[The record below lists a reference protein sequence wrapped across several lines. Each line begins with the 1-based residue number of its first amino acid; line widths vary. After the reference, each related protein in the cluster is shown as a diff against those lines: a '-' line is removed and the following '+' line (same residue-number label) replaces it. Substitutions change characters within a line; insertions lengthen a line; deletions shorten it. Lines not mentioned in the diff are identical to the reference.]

1 MQTVKLTPM
10 RMIFNNPESN
20 FSIISCRTKDE
31 SIERHPQ
38 YSTISL
44 KGTGIADLKM
54 GQSIDCIIEPCV
66 EDKYKYSY
74 KFIGFAGFVAKD
86 GKFNLTEK
94 AELQT
99 LRNLMTNGQAES
111 CHVAYPHFVS
121 MVLNGEEAKLDYKK
135 IRGVGKVLLPRYI
148 DKIKTNN
155 KRVKFMSETYAW
167 GIEHDED
174 INKIA
179 ATYKN
184 VYGFSKD
191 INTNPYSVMINL
203 LEWSFDRA
211 DRAIINKTAKWL
223 DSYERCEAATIYALK
238 HNELDGNTRMQ
249 AKMLFDMVK
258 RKAPQCVHHLLDVV
272 TKSAQVHYDLP
283 SQNTALQATYSA
295 EQHIADVIKKKI
307 ANPHYYPMDWQKFT
321 SVDGLELTDEQTQI
335 LEMACKQD
343 VMMLTGSAGCVDC
356 DTEFFTGTGW
366 KRIADYQ
373 DGDRVLQYN
382 EDGTAELVNP
392 IAYIKKTCNT
402 LWHFET
408 LRGLNQTVCDDHRII
423 YETRDGVLKE
433 CNIEQLKQMHLPS
446 TKNFQ
451 GRFLTTFNFG
461 GFGIDLNEWQ
471 IRLMCAVLADGHFNA
486 GNKNSTRCTFHIK
499 KQRKKDRLIYLFN
512 KNGLEYKEHGSTEEG
527 YTDYHVYVPRRE
539 KQFTEYWY
547 GCSNEQLKI
556 IVDEVVY
563 WDGCIRYTKN
573 NTKYLTYC
581 SSIKS
586 DADFIQY
593 AASAIGIRA
602 SISTCNRIGEIKHL
616 NGKEYIRKTNVY
628 TVHFSNRTKVG
639 LCSDNRSKCTKT
651 PITQVPTTDGYKY
664 CFTVPSHMLVLRRKD
679 CIFITGNCGKTTS
692 MQALVNML
700 DSNGY
705 TYTLLAPTGISSKKL
720 REATQKE
727 ASTIHMFLTM
737 SENLGDYLIIDE
749 ASQISV
755 HLLSMLFDKVA
766 DTTKIIF
773 IADPSQLASIACGN
787 IVEDMLDSGIVPV
800 CNLTKVFRYNTSGII
815 TIATDVRN
823 GANDHLTDT
832 FTDYKFVETD
842 TLVIKQIEQEYARLL
857 ADGYSKDDVLIL
869 SPFNKGEVGSLAI
882 NAAIQAKFNPNELSK
897 VGHTVNNVPIYFKV
911 GDKVINKKNE
921 YAMPLADDDTA
932 FVANGDIGTVMEI
945 VPDEKE
951 PYMIVRYDCGD
962 CIVDKA
968 HIKNTLLSYCCSIHS
983 VQGSQAKAVIVVI
996 DRSHANLLSRNLI
1009 YTSVSRAQDK
1019 LVLIGDEAAIQE
1031 GLKVQEEKE
1040 RNTALREMLLDKLT
1054 ES

>member
-20 FSIISCRTKDE
+20 FSIISCSTKDE
-31 SIERHPQ
+31 TIEINPQ
-38 YSTISL
+38 YGTISL

-66 EDKYKYSY
+66 DDKYKYSY

-99 LRNLMTNGQAES
+99 LRSLMTNGQAES
-111 CHVAYPHFVS
+111 CHAAYPHFVS
-121 MVLNGEEAKLDYKK
+121 MVLNGEADKLDYKK

-148 DKIKTNN
+148 DKIKTIN
-155 KRVKFMSETYAW
+155 KRVEFMGETYAW

-179 ATYKN
+179 TTYKN

-238 HNELDGNTRMQ
+238 YNELNGNTRMQ

-258 RKAPQCVHHLLDVV
+258 RKAPQCVYHLLDVV
-272 TKSAQVHYDLP
+272 TKSAQGHYDALN
-283 SQNTALQATYSA
+283 QNTALQATYSA

-343 VMMLTGSAGCVDC
+343 IMMLTGSAG
-356 DTEFFTGTGW
+356 TG
-366 KRIADYQ
+366 KS
-373 DGDRVLQYN
+373 
-382 EDGTAELVNP
+382 
-392 IAYIKKTCNT
+392 
-402 LWHFET
+402 
-408 LRGLNQTVCDDHRII
+408 QTTKAII
-423 YETRDGVLKE
+423 E
-433 CNIEQLKQMHLPS
+433 M
-446 TKNFQ
+446 
-451 GRFLTTFNFG
+451 
-461 GFGIDLNEWQ
+461 
-471 IRLMCAVLADGHFNA
+471 
-486 GNKNSTRCTFHIK
+486 
-499 KQRKKDRLIYLFN
+499 
-512 KNGLEYKEHGSTEEG
+512 LEAN
-527 YTDYHVYVPRRE
+527 D
-539 KQFTEYWY
+539 
-547 GCSNEQLKI
+547 
-556 IVDEVVY
+556 
-563 WDGCIRYTKN
+563 
-573 NTKYLTYC
+573 
-581 SSIKS
+581 
-586 DADFIQY
+586 
-593 AASAIGIRA
+593 
-602 SISTCNRIGEIKHL
+602 
-616 NGKEYIRKTNVY
+616 
-628 TVHFSNRTKVG
+628 
-639 LCSDNRSKCTKT
+639 
-651 PITQVPTTDGYKY
+651 
-664 CFTVPSHMLVLRRKD
+664 
-679 CIFITGNCGKTTS
+679 
-692 MQALVNML
+692 
-700 DSNGY
+700 Y
-705 TYTLLAPTGISSKKL
+705 TYTLLSPTGIASKRL
-720 REATQKE
+720 REATRRE
-727 ASTIHMFLTM
+727 ASTIHMFLACGD
-737 SENLGDYLIIDE
+737 NLGDYVLIDE
-749 ASQISV
+749 MGMVSV
-755 HLLSMLFDKVA
+755 HLLSMLFDKVT

-823 GANDHLTDT
+823 GVNDHLTDT
-832 FTDYKFVETD
+832 FTDYKFIETD

-869 SPFNKGEVGSLAI
+869 SPFNKGDVGSLAI

-897 VGHTVNNVPIYFKV
+897 VGHTVNDVPIYFKV

-921 YAMPLADDDTA
+921 YAMPLVDDDTA

-951 PYMIVRYDCGD
+951 PYMIVRYDRRD

-968 HIKNTLLSYCCSIHS
+968 HIKNTLLAYAISTHS
-983 VQGSQAKAVIVVI
+983 SQGCQAKAVIVVA
-996 DRSHANLLSRNLI
+996 DKSHARLLTRNLL
-1009 YTSVSRAQDK
+1009 YTAVSRAQKK
-1019 LVLIGDEAAIQE
+1019 LILIADIDCVKKGI
-1031 GLKVQEEKE
+1031 KIQEEKE
-1040 RNTALREMLLDKLT
+1040 RNTWLKNLML
-1054 ES
+1054 

>member
-10 RMIFNNPESN
+10 RMIFNHPESN

-31 SIERHPQ
+31 SIETHPQ
-38 YSTISL
+38 YGTISL

-66 EDKYKYSY
+66 DDKYKYSY

-86 GKFNLTEK
+86 GKFELTEK

-99 LRNLMTNGQAES
+99 LRSLMTNGQAES
-111 CHVAYPHFVS
+111 CHAAYPHFVS
-121 MVLNGEEAKLDYKK
+121 MVLNGEADKLDYKK

-148 DKIKTNN
+148 DKIKTIN
-155 KRVKFMSETYAW
+155 KRVEFTGETYAW

-191 INTNPYSVMINL
+191 INTNPYTVMINL

-211 DRAIINKTAKWL
+211 DRAVSKKTTKWL

-238 HNELDGNTRMQ
+238 HDELDGNTRMQ

-272 TKSAQVHYDLP
+272 TKAAQIHYDAP
-283 SQNTALQATYSA
+283 IQNTALQATYSA

-321 SVDGLELTDEQTQI
+321 SVDGLELTDEQAQI

-343 VMMLTGSAGCVDC
+343 VMMLTGSAGSGKSA
-356 DTEFFTGTGW
+356 TT
-366 KRIADYQ
+366 KA
-373 DGDRVLQYN
+373 
-382 EDGTAELVNP
+382 
-392 IAYIKKTCNT
+392 
-402 LWHFET
+402 
-408 LRGLNQTVCDDHRII
+408 II
-423 YETRDGVLKE
+423 E
-433 CNIEQLKQMHLPS
+433 M
-446 TKNFQ
+446 
-451 GRFLTTFNFG
+451 
-461 GFGIDLNEWQ
+461 
-471 IRLMCAVLADGHFNA
+471 
-486 GNKNSTRCTFHIK
+486 
-499 KQRKKDRLIYLFN
+499 
-512 KNGLEYKEHGSTEEG
+512 LEAN
-527 YTDYHVYVPRRE
+527 D
-539 KQFTEYWY
+539 
-547 GCSNEQLKI
+547 
-556 IVDEVVY
+556 
-563 WDGCIRYTKN
+563 
-573 NTKYLTYC
+573 
-581 SSIKS
+581 
-586 DADFIQY
+586 
-593 AASAIGIRA
+593 
-602 SISTCNRIGEIKHL
+602 
-616 NGKEYIRKTNVY
+616 
-628 TVHFSNRTKVG
+628 
-639 LCSDNRSKCTKT
+639 
-651 PITQVPTTDGYKY
+651 
-664 CFTVPSHMLVLRRKD
+664 
-679 CIFITGNCGKTTS
+679 
-692 MQALVNML
+692 
-700 DSNGY
+700 Y
-705 TYTLLAPTGISSKKL
+705 TYTLLSPTGIAAKRL
-720 REATQKE
+720 REATGRE
-727 ASTIHMFLTM
+727 ASTIHMFLACGD
-737 SENLGDYLIIDE
+737 NLGDYVLIDE
-749 ASQISV
+749 MGMVSV
-755 HLLSMLFDKVA
+755 HLLSMLFDKVT
-766 DTTKIIF
+766 DHTKIIF

-823 GANDHLTDT
+823 GLNDHLTDT
-832 FTDYKFVETD
+832 FTDYKFIETD

-897 VGHTVNNVPIYFKV
+897 VGHTVNDTPIYFKV

-921 YAMPLADDDTA
+921 YAMPLVDDNTA

-968 HIKNTLLSYCCSIHS
+968 HIKNTLLAYAISIHS
-983 VQGSQAKAVIVVI
+983 CQGSQAKAVIVVI
-996 DRSHANLLSRNLI
+996 DRSHVRMLSRNLC
-1009 YTSVSRAQDK
+1009 YTAVSRAQER
-1019 LVLIGDEAAIQE
+1019 LILIGDEVAIQE

-1040 RNTALREMLLDKLT
+1040 RDTYLRYFLIK
-1054 ES
+1054 

>member
-31 SIERHPQ
+31 TIEAHPK
-38 YSTISL
+38 YGTISL

-54 GQSIDCIIEPCV
+54 RQSIDCIIEPCV
-66 EDKYKYSY
+66 DDKYKYSY

-99 LRNLMTNGQAES
+99 LRSLMTNGQAES
-111 CHVAYPHFVS
+111 CHAAYPHFVS
-121 MVLNGEEAKLDYKK
+121 MVLNGEADKLDYKK

-148 DKIKTNN
+148 DKIKTIN
-155 KRVKFMSETYAW
+155 KRVEFMGETYAW

-191 INTNPYSVMINL
+191 INTNPYAVMINL

-211 DRAIINKTAKWL
+211 DRAITKKTRKWL

-249 AKMLFDMVK
+249 AKMLFDIIK
-258 RKAPQCVHHLLDVV
+258 RRAPQCVHHLLDVV
-272 TKSAQVHYDLP
+272 TKAAQVHYDAP

-321 SVDGLELTDEQTQI
+321 SVDGLELTDEQAQI

-343 VMMLTGSAGCVDC
+343 VMMLTGSAG
-356 DTEFFTGTGW
+356 TGKSATT
-366 KRIADYQ
+366 KA
-373 DGDRVLQYN
+373 
-382 EDGTAELVNP
+382 
-392 IAYIKKTCNT
+392 
-402 LWHFET
+402 
-408 LRGLNQTVCDDHRII
+408 II
-423 YETRDGVLKE
+423 E
-433 CNIEQLKQMHLPS
+433 M
-446 TKNFQ
+446 
-451 GRFLTTFNFG
+451 
-461 GFGIDLNEWQ
+461 
-471 IRLMCAVLADGHFNA
+471 
-486 GNKNSTRCTFHIK
+486 
-499 KQRKKDRLIYLFN
+499 
-512 KNGLEYKEHGSTEEG
+512 LEAN
-527 YTDYHVYVPRRE
+527 D
-539 KQFTEYWY
+539 
-547 GCSNEQLKI
+547 
-556 IVDEVVY
+556 
-563 WDGCIRYTKN
+563 
-573 NTKYLTYC
+573 
-581 SSIKS
+581 
-586 DADFIQY
+586 
-593 AASAIGIRA
+593 
-602 SISTCNRIGEIKHL
+602 
-616 NGKEYIRKTNVY
+616 
-628 TVHFSNRTKVG
+628 
-639 LCSDNRSKCTKT
+639 
-651 PITQVPTTDGYKY
+651 
-664 CFTVPSHMLVLRRKD
+664 
-679 CIFITGNCGKTTS
+679 
-692 MQALVNML
+692 
-700 DSNGY
+700 Y
-705 TYTLLAPTGISSKKL
+705 TYTLLSPTGIAAKRL
-720 REATQKE
+720 REATGRE
-727 ASTIHMFLTM
+727 ASTIHMFLACDG
-737 SENLGDYLIIDE
+737 NLGDYVLIDE
-749 ASQISV
+749 MGMVSV

-823 GANDHLTDT
+823 GVNEHLTDT
-832 FTDYKFVETD
+832 FTDYKFIETD

-869 SPFNKGEVGSLAI
+869 SPFNKGDVGSLAI

-897 VGHTVNNVPIYFKV
+897 VGHTINDTPIYFKV

-921 YAMPLADDDTA
+921 YAMPLVDDDTA

-968 HIKNTLLSYCCSIHS
+968 HIKNTLLAYAISIHS
-983 VQGSQAKAVIVVI
+983 CQGSQAKAVIVVI
-996 DRSHANLLSRNLI
+996 DRSHVRMLSRNLC
-1009 YTSVSRAQDK
+1009 YTAVSRAQER
-1019 LVLIGDEAAIQE
+1019 LILIGDDAAIQE

-1040 RNTALREMLLDKLT
+1040 RDTELCEMLLDKST

>member
-20 FSIISCRTKDE
+20 FSIISCSTKDE
-31 SIERHPQ
+31 TIETHPK
-38 YSTISL
+38 YGTISL

-66 EDKYKYSY
+66 DDKYKYSY

-99 LRNLMTNGQAES
+99 LRSLMTNGQAES
-111 CHVAYPHFVS
+111 CHSAYPHFVS
-121 MVLNGEEAKLDYKK
+121 MVLNGEANKLDYKK

-148 DKIKTNN
+148 DKIKTIN
-155 KRVKFMSETYAW
+155 KRVEFMGETYAW

-179 ATYKN
+179 AAYKN
-184 VYGFSKD
+184 VYGFSQD
-191 INTNPYSVMINL
+191 INTNPYAVMINL

-211 DRAIINKTAKWL
+211 DRAITKKTAKWL

-272 TKSAQVHYDLP
+272 TKSAQVHYDAP
-283 SQNTALQATYSA
+283 TQNTALQATYSA

-321 SVDGLELTDEQTQI
+321 SVDGLELTDEQAQI

-343 VMMLTGSAGCVDC
+343 VMMLTGSAG
-356 DTEFFTGTGW
+356 TGKSATT
-366 KRIADYQ
+366 KA
-373 DGDRVLQYN
+373 
-382 EDGTAELVNP
+382 
-392 IAYIKKTCNT
+392 
-402 LWHFET
+402 
-408 LRGLNQTVCDDHRII
+408 II
-423 YETRDGVLKE
+423 E
-433 CNIEQLKQMHLPS
+433 M
-446 TKNFQ
+446 
-451 GRFLTTFNFG
+451 
-461 GFGIDLNEWQ
+461 
-471 IRLMCAVLADGHFNA
+471 
-486 GNKNSTRCTFHIK
+486 
-499 KQRKKDRLIYLFN
+499 
-512 KNGLEYKEHGSTEEG
+512 LEA
-527 YTDYHVYVPRRE
+527 
-539 KQFTEYWY
+539 
-547 GCSNEQLKI
+547 
-556 IVDEVVY
+556 
-563 WDGCIRYTKN
+563 N
-573 NTKYLTYC
+573 N
-581 SSIKS
+581 
-586 DADFIQY
+586 
-593 AASAIGIRA
+593 
-602 SISTCNRIGEIKHL
+602 
-616 NGKEYIRKTNVY
+616 
-628 TVHFSNRTKVG
+628 
-639 LCSDNRSKCTKT
+639 
-651 PITQVPTTDGYKY
+651 
-664 CFTVPSHMLVLRRKD
+664 
-679 CIFITGNCGKTTS
+679 
-692 MQALVNML
+692 
-700 DSNGY
+700 Y

-720 REATQKE
+720 REATGRE
-727 ASTIHMFLTM
+727 ASTIHMFLTCDGK
-737 SENLGDYLIIDE
+737 LGDYVIIDE
-749 ASQISV
+749 MGMVSV
-755 HLLSMLFDKVA
+755 HLLSMLFDKVT

-823 GANDHLTDT
+823 GLNDHLTDT
-832 FTDYKFVETD
+832 FTDYKFIETD

-869 SPFNKGEVGSLAI
+869 SPFNKGDVGSLAI
-882 NAAIQAKFNPNELSK
+882 NAAIQAKFNPNDLSN
-897 VGHTVNNVPIYFKV
+897 VGHTVNDVPIYFKV

-921 YAMPLADDDTA
+921 YAMPLVDDDTA

-951 PYMIVRYDCGD
+951 PYMIVRYDRRD

-996 DRSHANLLSRNLI
+996 DRSHANLLSRNLC
-1009 YTSVSRAQDK
+1009 YTAVSRAQER
-1019 LVLIGDEAAIQE
+1019 LILIGDETAIQE

-1040 RNTALREMLLDKLT
+1040 RDTYLRYFLIK
-1054 ES
+1054 

>member
-20 FSIISCRTKDE
+20 FSIISCSTKDE
-31 SIERHPQ
+31 TIEINPQ
-38 YSTISL
+38 YGTISL

-66 EDKYKYSY
+66 DDKYKYSY

-99 LRNLMTNGQAES
+99 LRSLMTNGQAES
-111 CHVAYPHFVS
+111 CHAAYPHFVS
-121 MVLNGEEAKLDYKK
+121 MVLNGEADKLDYKK

-148 DKIKTNN
+148 DKIKTIN
-155 KRVKFMSETYAW
+155 KRVEFMGETYAW

-179 ATYKN
+179 TTYKN

-238 HNELDGNTRMQ
+238 YNELDGNTRMQ

-272 TKSAQVHYDLP
+272 TKSAQVHYDALN
-283 SQNTALQATYSA
+283 QNTALQATYSA

-343 VMMLTGSAGCVDC
+343 IMMLTGSAG
-356 DTEFFTGTGW
+356 TG
-366 KRIADYQ
+366 KS
-373 DGDRVLQYN
+373 
-382 EDGTAELVNP
+382 
-392 IAYIKKTCNT
+392 
-402 LWHFET
+402 
-408 LRGLNQTVCDDHRII
+408 QTTKAII
-423 YETRDGVLKE
+423 E
-433 CNIEQLKQMHLPS
+433 M
-446 TKNFQ
+446 
-451 GRFLTTFNFG
+451 
-461 GFGIDLNEWQ
+461 
-471 IRLMCAVLADGHFNA
+471 
-486 GNKNSTRCTFHIK
+486 
-499 KQRKKDRLIYLFN
+499 
-512 KNGLEYKEHGSTEEG
+512 LEAN
-527 YTDYHVYVPRRE
+527 D
-539 KQFTEYWY
+539 
-547 GCSNEQLKI
+547 
-556 IVDEVVY
+556 
-563 WDGCIRYTKN
+563 
-573 NTKYLTYC
+573 
-581 SSIKS
+581 
-586 DADFIQY
+586 
-593 AASAIGIRA
+593 
-602 SISTCNRIGEIKHL
+602 
-616 NGKEYIRKTNVY
+616 
-628 TVHFSNRTKVG
+628 
-639 LCSDNRSKCTKT
+639 
-651 PITQVPTTDGYKY
+651 
-664 CFTVPSHMLVLRRKD
+664 
-679 CIFITGNCGKTTS
+679 
-692 MQALVNML
+692 
-700 DSNGY
+700 Y
-705 TYTLLAPTGISSKKL
+705 TYTLLSPTGIASKRL
-720 REATQKE
+720 REATRRE
-727 ASTIHMFLTM
+727 ASTIHMFLACGD
-737 SENLGDYLIIDE
+737 NLGDYVLIDE
-749 ASQISV
+749 MGMVSV
-755 HLLSMLFDKVA
+755 HLLSMLFDKVT

-823 GANDHLTDT
+823 GVNEHLTDT
-832 FTDYKFVETD
+832 FTDYKFIETD

-869 SPFNKGEVGSLAI
+869 SPFNKGDVGSLAI
-882 NAAIQAKFNPNELSK
+882 NAAIQAKFNQNELSK
-897 VGHTVNNVPIYFKV
+897 VGHTVNDVPIYFKV

-921 YAMPLADDDTA
+921 YAMPLVDDDTA

-968 HIKNTLLSYCCSIHS
+968 HIKNTLLSYCVSIHS
-983 VQGSQAKAVIVVI
+983 AQGSQAKAVIVVI
-996 DRSHANLLSRNLI
+996 DRSHVRMLSRNLC
-1009 YTSVSRAQDK
+1009 YTAVSRAQER
-1019 LVLIGDEAAIQE
+1019 LILIGDEAAIQE
-1031 GLKVQEEKE
+1031 GLKVQEEKIRE
-1040 RNTALREMLLDKLT
+1040 TELKEMLIK
-1054 ES
+1054 

>member
-31 SIERHPQ
+31 TIETNPK
-38 YSTISL
+38 YGTISL

-54 GQSIDCIIEPCV
+54 RQSIDCIIEPCV
-66 EDKYKYSY
+66 DDKYKYSY

-99 LRNLMTNGQAES
+99 LRSLMTNGQAES
-111 CHVAYPHFVS
+111 CHAAYPHFVS
-121 MVLNGEEAKLDYKK
+121 MVLNGEADKLDHKK

-148 DKIKTNN
+148 DKIKTIN
-155 KRVKFMSETYAW
+155 KRVEFMGETYAW

-191 INTNPYSVMINL
+191 INTNPYAVMINL

-211 DRAIINKTAKWL
+211 DRAITKKTAKWL

-258 RKAPQCVHHLLDVV
+258 RKAPQCIRSLFDVL
-272 TKSAQVHYDLP
+272 TKAEQVHYDAP
-283 SQNTALQATYSA
+283 SQNIALQATYNA

-321 SVDGLELTDEQTQI
+321 SVDGLELTDEQAQI

-343 VMMLTGSAGCVDC
+343 VMMLTGSAG
-356 DTEFFTGTGW
+356 TGKSATT
-366 KRIADYQ
+366 KA
-373 DGDRVLQYN
+373 
-382 EDGTAELVNP
+382 
-392 IAYIKKTCNT
+392 
-402 LWHFET
+402 
-408 LRGLNQTVCDDHRII
+408 II
-423 YETRDGVLKE
+423 E
-433 CNIEQLKQMHLPS
+433 M
-446 TKNFQ
+446 
-451 GRFLTTFNFG
+451 
-461 GFGIDLNEWQ
+461 
-471 IRLMCAVLADGHFNA
+471 
-486 GNKNSTRCTFHIK
+486 
-499 KQRKKDRLIYLFN
+499 
-512 KNGLEYKEHGSTEEG
+512 LEA
-527 YTDYHVYVPRRE
+527 
-539 KQFTEYWY
+539 
-547 GCSNEQLKI
+547 
-556 IVDEVVY
+556 
-563 WDGCIRYTKN
+563 N
-573 NTKYLTYC
+573 NY
-581 SSIKS
+581 S
-586 DADFIQY
+586 
-593 AASAIGIRA
+593 
-602 SISTCNRIGEIKHL
+602 
-616 NGKEYIRKTNVY
+616 
-628 TVHFSNRTKVG
+628 
-639 LCSDNRSKCTKT
+639 
-651 PITQVPTTDGYKY
+651 
-664 CFTVPSHMLVLRRKD
+664 
-679 CIFITGNCGKTTS
+679 
-692 MQALVNML
+692 
-700 DSNGY
+700 
-705 TYTLLAPTGISSKKL
+705 YTLLSPTGIAAKRL
-720 REATQKE
+720 REATGRE
-727 ASTIHMFLTM
+727 ASTIHMFLACDG
-737 SENLGDYLIIDE
+737 NLGDYVLIDE
-749 ASQISV
+749 MGMVSV
-755 HLLSMLFDKVA
+755 HLLSMLFDKVT

-823 GANDHLTDT
+823 GVNDHLTDT
-832 FTDYKFVETD
+832 FTDYKFIETD

-869 SPFNKGEVGSLAI
+869 SPFNKGDVGSLAI
-882 NAAIQAKFNPNELSK
+882 NTAIQAKFNPNELSK
-897 VGHTVNNVPIYFKV
+897 VGHTVNDTPIYFKV

-921 YAMPLADDDTA
+921 YAMPLVDDDTA

-951 PYMIVRYDCGD
+951 PYMIVQYDRRD

-968 HIKNTLLSYCCSIHS
+968 HIKNTLLAYAISIHS
-983 VQGSQAKAVIVVI
+983 CQGSQAKAVIVVI
-996 DRSHANLLSRNLI
+996 DRSHVRMLSRNLC
-1009 YTSVSRAQDK
+1009 YTAVSRAQER
-1019 LVLIGDEAAIQE
+1019 LILIGDEAAIQE

-1040 RNTALREMLLDKLT
+1040 RDTELCEMLLDKST

>member
-20 FSIISCRTKDE
+20 FSIISCSTKDE
-31 SIERHPQ
+31 TIEAHPK
-38 YSTISL
+38 YGTISL

-66 EDKYKYSY
+66 DDKYKYSY

-99 LRNLMTNGQAES
+99 LRSLMTSGQAES
-111 CHVAYPHFVS
+111 CHAAYPHFVS
-121 MVLNGEEAKLDYKK
+121 MVLNGEADKLDYKK

-148 DKIKTNN
+148 EKIKTIN
-155 KRVKFMSETYAW
+155 KRVEFMGETYAW

-191 INTNPYSVMINL
+191 INTNPYAVMINL

-211 DRAIINKTAKWL
+211 DKAIAKKTRKWL

-249 AKMLFDMVK
+249 AKMLFDIIK

-272 TKSAQVHYDLP
+272 TKSAQVHYDAP
-283 SQNTALQATYSA
+283 SQNIALQATYNA

-321 SVDGLELTDEQTQI
+321 SVDGLELTDEQARI

-343 VMMLTGSAGCVDC
+343 VMMLTGSAG
-356 DTEFFTGTGW
+356 TG
-366 KRIADYQ
+366 KS
-373 DGDRVLQYN
+373 
-382 EDGTAELVNP
+382 
-392 IAYIKKTCNT
+392 
-402 LWHFET
+402 
-408 LRGLNQTVCDDHRII
+408 QTTKAII
-423 YETRDGVLKE
+423 E
-433 CNIEQLKQMHLPS
+433 M
-446 TKNFQ
+446 
-451 GRFLTTFNFG
+451 
-461 GFGIDLNEWQ
+461 
-471 IRLMCAVLADGHFNA
+471 
-486 GNKNSTRCTFHIK
+486 
-499 KQRKKDRLIYLFN
+499 
-512 KNGLEYKEHGSTEEG
+512 LEA
-527 YTDYHVYVPRRE
+527 
-539 KQFTEYWY
+539 
-547 GCSNEQLKI
+547 
-556 IVDEVVY
+556 
-563 WDGCIRYTKN
+563 N
-573 NTKYLTYC
+573 N
-581 SSIKS
+581 
-586 DADFIQY
+586 
-593 AASAIGIRA
+593 
-602 SISTCNRIGEIKHL
+602 
-616 NGKEYIRKTNVY
+616 
-628 TVHFSNRTKVG
+628 
-639 LCSDNRSKCTKT
+639 
-651 PITQVPTTDGYKY
+651 
-664 CFTVPSHMLVLRRKD
+664 
-679 CIFITGNCGKTTS
+679 
-692 MQALVNML
+692 
-700 DSNGY
+700 Y
-705 TYTLLAPTGISSKKL
+705 TYTLLSPTGIAAKRL
-720 REATQKE
+720 REATGRE
-727 ASTIHMFLTM
+727 ASTIHMFLACDG
-737 SENLGDYLIIDE
+737 NLGDYVLIDE
-749 ASQISV
+749 MGMVSV
-755 HLLSMLFDKVA
+755 HLLSMLFDKVT

-823 GANDHLTDT
+823 GVNDHLTDT
-832 FTDYKFVETD
+832 FTDYKFIETG

-869 SPFNKGEVGSLAI
+869 SPFNKGDVGSLAI

-897 VGHTVNNVPIYFKV
+897 VGHTVNDTPIYFKV

-921 YAMPLADDDTA
+921 YAMPLVDDDSA

-968 HIKNTLLSYCCSIHS
+968 HIKNTLLAYAISIHS
-983 VQGSQAKAVIVVI
+983 CQGSQAKAVIVVI
-996 DRSHANLLSRNLI
+996 DRSHVRMLSRNLC
-1009 YTSVSRAQDK
+1009 YTAVSRAQER
-1019 LVLIGDEAAIQE
+1019 LILIGDEVTIQE

-1040 RNTALREMLLDKLT
+1040 RDTELKEMLIK
-1054 ES
+1054 

>member
-31 SIERHPQ
+31 TIETHPK
-38 YSTISL
+38 YGTISL

-66 EDKYKYSY
+66 DDKYKYSY

-99 LRNLMTNGQAES
+99 LRSLMTNGQAES
-111 CHVAYPHFVS
+111 CHAVYPHFVS
-121 MVLNGEEAKLDYKK
+121 MVLNGEADKLDYKK

-148 DKIKTNN
+148 DKIKTIN
-155 KRVKFMSETYAW
+155 KRVEFMGETYAW

-191 INTNPYSVMINL
+191 INTNPYAVMINL

-211 DRAIINKTAKWL
+211 DRAITKKTAKWL
-223 DSYERCEAATIYALK
+223 DSYERCEAATIYVLK
-238 HNELDGNTRMQ
+238 HNDLDGNTRMQ
-249 AKMLFDMVK
+249 AKMLFDMIK
-258 RKAPQCVHHLLDVV
+258 HKAPQCVHHLLNVV
-272 TKSAQVHYDLP
+272 TKSAQVHYDAP
-283 SQNTALQATYSA
+283 SQNTALQATYNA

-321 SVDGLELTDEQTQI
+321 SVDGLELTDEQAQI

-343 VMMLTGSAGCVDC
+343 VMMLTGSAG
-356 DTEFFTGTGW
+356 TGKSATT
-366 KRIADYQ
+366 KA
-373 DGDRVLQYN
+373 
-382 EDGTAELVNP
+382 
-392 IAYIKKTCNT
+392 
-402 LWHFET
+402 
-408 LRGLNQTVCDDHRII
+408 II
-423 YETRDGVLKE
+423 E
-433 CNIEQLKQMHLPS
+433 M
-446 TKNFQ
+446 
-451 GRFLTTFNFG
+451 
-461 GFGIDLNEWQ
+461 
-471 IRLMCAVLADGHFNA
+471 
-486 GNKNSTRCTFHIK
+486 
-499 KQRKKDRLIYLFN
+499 
-512 KNGLEYKEHGSTEEG
+512 LEA
-527 YTDYHVYVPRRE
+527 
-539 KQFTEYWY
+539 
-547 GCSNEQLKI
+547 
-556 IVDEVVY
+556 
-563 WDGCIRYTKN
+563 N
-573 NTKYLTYC
+573 N
-581 SSIKS
+581 
-586 DADFIQY
+586 
-593 AASAIGIRA
+593 
-602 SISTCNRIGEIKHL
+602 
-616 NGKEYIRKTNVY
+616 
-628 TVHFSNRTKVG
+628 
-639 LCSDNRSKCTKT
+639 
-651 PITQVPTTDGYKY
+651 
-664 CFTVPSHMLVLRRKD
+664 
-679 CIFITGNCGKTTS
+679 
-692 MQALVNML
+692 
-700 DSNGY
+700 Y
-705 TYTLLAPTGISSKKL
+705 TYTLLSPTGIAAKRL
-720 REATQKE
+720 REATGRE
-727 ASTIHMFLTM
+727 ASTIHMFLACDG
-737 SENLGDYLIIDE
+737 NLGDYVLIDE
-749 ASQISV
+749 MGMVSV

-823 GANDHLTDT
+823 GVNEHLTDT
-832 FTDYKFVETD
+832 FTDYKFIETD

-869 SPFNKGEVGSLAI
+869 SPFNKGDVGSLAI

-897 VGHTVNNVPIYFKV
+897 VGHTVNDAPIYFKV
-911 GDKVINKKNE
+911 DDKVINKKNE
-921 YAMPLADDDTA
+921 YAMPLVDDDTA

-968 HIKNTLLSYCCSIHS
+968 HIKNTILAYAISIHS
-983 VQGSQAKAVIVVI
+983 CQGSQAKAVIVVI
-996 DRSHANLLSRNLI
+996 DRSHVRMLSRNLC
-1009 YTSVSRAQDK
+1009 YTAVSRAQER
-1019 LVLIGDEAAIQE
+1019 LILIGDEAAIQE

-1040 RNTALREMLLDKLT
+1040 RDTELCEMLLDKST

>member
-31 SIERHPQ
+31 SIECHPQ
-38 YSTISL
+38 YGTISL

-54 GQSIDCIIEPCV
+54 GQSIDCIIEPC
-66 EDKYKYSY
+66 EDDKYKYSY

-99 LRNLMTNGQAES
+99 LRSLMTNGQAES
-111 CHVAYPHFVS
+111 CHAAYPHFVS

-148 DKIKTNN
+148 NKIKTIN
-155 KRVKFMSETYAW
+155 KRVEFMGETYAW
-167 GIEHDED
+167 GIENDED

-191 INTNPYSVMINL
+191 INTNPYAVMVNL
-203 LEWSFDRA
+203 LEWLFDRA
-211 DRAIINKTAKWL
+211 DRAILKKTTKWL

-249 AKMLFDMVK
+249 AKQLFDMVK
-258 RKAPQCVHHLLDVV
+258 QKAPQCVHHLLDVV
-272 TKSAQVHYDLP
+272 TKSAQVHYDAP

-321 SVDGLELTDEQTQI
+321 SVDGLELTDEQAQI

-343 VMMLTGSAGCVDC
+343 VMMLTGSAGVGKSA
-356 DTEFFTGTGW
+356 TT
-366 KRIADYQ
+366 KA
-373 DGDRVLQYN
+373 
-382 EDGTAELVNP
+382 
-392 IAYIKKTCNT
+392 
-402 LWHFET
+402 
-408 LRGLNQTVCDDHRII
+408 II
-423 YETRDGVLKE
+423 E
-433 CNIEQLKQMHLPS
+433 M
-446 TKNFQ
+446 
-451 GRFLTTFNFG
+451 
-461 GFGIDLNEWQ
+461 
-471 IRLMCAVLADGHFNA
+471 
-486 GNKNSTRCTFHIK
+486 
-499 KQRKKDRLIYLFN
+499 
-512 KNGLEYKEHGSTEEG
+512 LEA
-527 YTDYHVYVPRRE
+527 
-539 KQFTEYWY
+539 
-547 GCSNEQLKI
+547 
-556 IVDEVVY
+556 
-563 WDGCIRYTKN
+563 N
-573 NTKYLTYC
+573 N
-581 SSIKS
+581 
-586 DADFIQY
+586 
-593 AASAIGIRA
+593 
-602 SISTCNRIGEIKHL
+602 
-616 NGKEYIRKTNVY
+616 
-628 TVHFSNRTKVG
+628 
-639 LCSDNRSKCTKT
+639 
-651 PITQVPTTDGYKY
+651 
-664 CFTVPSHMLVLRRKD
+664 
-679 CIFITGNCGKTTS
+679 
-692 MQALVNML
+692 
-700 DSNGY
+700 Y
-705 TYTLLAPTGISSKKL
+705 TYTLLSPTGIAAKRL
-720 REATQKE
+720 REATGRE
-727 ASTIHMFLTM
+727 ASTIHMFLTCGG
-737 SENLGDYLIIDE
+737 NLGDYVLIDE
-749 ASQISV
+749 MGMVSV
-755 HLLSMLFDKVA
+755 HLLSMLFDKVT
-766 DTTKIIF
+766 DRNKIIF

-823 GANDHLTDT
+823 GVNDHLTDT
-832 FTDYKFVETD
+832 FTDYKFIETD

-882 NAAIQAKFNPNELSK
+882 NAAIQSKFNPNELSK
-897 VGHTVNNVPIYFKV
+897 VGHTVNDTPIYFKV

-921 YAMPLADDDTA
+921 YAMPLVDDDDTA

-968 HIKNTLLSYCCSIHS
+968 HIKNTLLAYAISIHS
-983 VQGSQAKAVIVVI
+983 CQGSQAKAVIVVI
-996 DRSHANLLSRNLI
+996 DRSHVRMLSRNLC
-1009 YTSVSRAQDK
+1009 YTAVSRAQEK

-1031 GLKVQEEKE
+1031 GLKVQEEKIRDTE
-1040 RNTALREMLLDKLT
+1040 LKEMLIK
-1054 ES
+1054 

>member
-1 MQTVKLTPM
+1 MQTVKLIPM

-38 YSTISL
+38 YDTISL

-54 GQSIDCIIEPCV
+54 GQSIDCIIEPC
-66 EDKYKYSY
+66 EDDKYKYSY
-74 KFIGFAGFVAKD
+74 KFIGFAGFVAKN

-111 CHVAYPHFVS
+111 CHAAYPHFVS

-155 KRVKFMSETYAW
+155 KRVEFMGETYAW

-184 VYGFSKD
+184 VYEFSKD
-191 INTNPYSVMINL
+191 ISANPYAVMINL

-211 DRAIINKTAKWL
+211 DRAITNKTAIWL
-223 DSYERCEAATIYALK
+223 NSYERCEAATIYALK

-249 AKMLFDMVK
+249 AKQLFDMVK
-258 RKAPQCVHHLLDVV
+258 QKAPQCVHHLLNVV
-272 TKSAQVHYDLP
+272 TKSAQVHYDLH

-321 SVDGLELTDEQTQI
+321 SVDGLELTDEQSQI

-343 VMMLTGSAGCVDC
+343 VMMLTAAG
-356 DTEFFTGTGW
+356 G
-366 KRIADYQ
+366 
-373 DGDRVLQYN
+373 
-382 EDGTAELVNP
+382 
-392 IAYIKKTCNT
+392 
-402 LWHFET
+402 
-408 LRGLNQTVCDDHRII
+408 
-423 YETRDGVLKE
+423 
-433 CNIEQLKQMHLPS
+433 
-446 TKNFQ
+446 
-451 GRFLTTFNFG
+451 
-461 GFGIDLNEWQ
+461 
-471 IRLMCAVLADGHFNA
+471 
-486 GNKNSTRCTFHIK
+486 
-499 KQRKKDRLIYLFN
+499 
-512 KNGLEYKEHGSTEEG
+512 
-527 YTDYHVYVPRRE
+527 
-539 KQFTEYWY
+539 
-547 GCSNEQLKI
+547 
-556 IVDEVVY
+556 
-563 WDGCIRYTKN
+563 
-573 NTKYLTYC
+573 
-581 SSIKS
+581 
-586 DADFIQY
+586 
-593 AASAIGIRA
+593 
-602 SISTCNRIGEIKHL
+602 
-616 NGKEYIRKTNVY
+616 
-628 TVHFSNRTKVG
+628 
-639 LCSDNRSKCTKT
+639 
-651 PITQVPTTDGYKY
+651 
-664 CFTVPSHMLVLRRKD
+664 
-679 CIFITGNCGKTTS
+679 CGKTTS
-692 MQALVNML
+692 VKAVIEML
-700 DSNGY
+700 EANNY
-705 TYTLLAPTGISSKKL
+705 TYTLLAPTGISSKRL
-720 REATQKE
+720 REATDRE
-727 ASTIHMFLTM
+727 AQTIHMFLTM
-737 SENLGDYLIIDE
+737 GDNVGDYLICDE
-749 ASQISV
+749 CSMCSV
-755 HLLSMLFDKVA
+755 HLLSMLFDKVT
-766 DTTKIIF
+766 DHTKIIF

-823 GANDHLTDT
+823 GVNDHLTDT
-832 FTDYKFVETD
+832 FTDYKFIETD

-869 SPFNKGEVGSLAI
+869 SPFNKGDVGSLAI
-882 NAAIQAKFNPNELSK
+882 NAAIQAKFNPNELST

-962 CIVDKA
+962 CVVDKA

-996 DRSHANLLSRNLI
+996 DRSHVRMLSRNLC
-1009 YTSVSRAQDK
+1009 YTAVSRAQEK

-1040 RNTALREMLLDKLT
+1040 RDTELCEILLDKST

>member
-184 VYGFSKD
+184 VYEFSKD
-191 INTNPYSVMINL
+191 ISANPYAVMINL

-211 DRAIINKTAKWL
+211 DRAITKKTAKWL

-249 AKMLFDMVK
+249 AKQLFDMVK
-258 RKAPQCVHHLLDVV
+258 QKAPQCVHHLLDVV
-272 TKSAQVHYDLP
+272 TKSVQVHYDPP

-295 EQHIADVIKKKI
+295 EQHIADVIKEKI

-321 SVDGLELTDEQTQI
+321 SVDGLELTDEQSQI

-343 VMMLTGSAGCVDC
+343 VMMLTAAG
-356 DTEFFTGTGW
+356 G
-366 KRIADYQ
+366 
-373 DGDRVLQYN
+373 
-382 EDGTAELVNP
+382 
-392 IAYIKKTCNT
+392 
-402 LWHFET
+402 
-408 LRGLNQTVCDDHRII
+408 
-423 YETRDGVLKE
+423 
-433 CNIEQLKQMHLPS
+433 
-446 TKNFQ
+446 
-451 GRFLTTFNFG
+451 
-461 GFGIDLNEWQ
+461 
-471 IRLMCAVLADGHFNA
+471 
-486 GNKNSTRCTFHIK
+486 
-499 KQRKKDRLIYLFN
+499 
-512 KNGLEYKEHGSTEEG
+512 
-527 YTDYHVYVPRRE
+527 
-539 KQFTEYWY
+539 
-547 GCSNEQLKI
+547 
-556 IVDEVVY
+556 
-563 WDGCIRYTKN
+563 
-573 NTKYLTYC
+573 
-581 SSIKS
+581 
-586 DADFIQY
+586 
-593 AASAIGIRA
+593 
-602 SISTCNRIGEIKHL
+602 
-616 NGKEYIRKTNVY
+616 
-628 TVHFSNRTKVG
+628 
-639 LCSDNRSKCTKT
+639 
-651 PITQVPTTDGYKY
+651 
-664 CFTVPSHMLVLRRKD
+664 
-679 CIFITGNCGKTTS
+679 CGKTTS
-692 MQALVNML
+692 VKAVIEML
-700 DSNGY
+700 EANNY
-705 TYTLLAPTGISSKKL
+705 TYTLLAPTGISSKRL
-720 REATQKE
+720 REATGRE
-727 ASTIHMFLTM
+727 AQTIHMFLTM
-737 SENLGDYLIIDE
+737 GDNVGDYLICDE
-749 ASQISV
+749 CSMCSV
-755 HLLSMLFDKVA
+755 HLLSMLFDKVT
-766 DTTKIIF
+766 DRTKIIF

-823 GANDHLTDT
+823 GVNEHLTGI
-832 FTDYKFVETD
+832 FTDYKFIETD

-897 VGHTVNNVPIYFKV
+897 VGHTVNDTPIYFKV

-962 CIVDKA
+962 CVVDKA

-996 DRSHANLLSRNLI
+996 DRSHVRMLSRNLC
-1009 YTSVSRAQDK
+1009 YTAVSRAQEK
-1019 LVLIGDEAAIQE
+1019 LVLIGDETAIQE

-1040 RNTALREMLLDKLT
+1040 RDTELCEMLLDKST

>member
-10 RMIFNNPESN
+10 RMIFNNPETN
-20 FSIISCRTKDE
+20 FSIISCSTKDE
-31 SIERHPQ
+31 TIETNPK
-38 YSTISL
+38 YGTISL

-66 EDKYKYSY
+66 DDKYKYSY

-99 LRNLMTNGQAES
+99 LRSLMTNGQAES
-111 CHVAYPHFVS
+111 CHAAYPHFVS
-121 MVLNGEEAKLDYKK
+121 MVLNGEADKLDYKK

-148 DKIKTNN
+148 DKIKTIN
-155 KRVKFMSETYAW
+155 KRVEFMGETYAW

-191 INTNPYSVMINL
+191 INANPYAVMINL

-211 DRAIINKTAKWL
+211 DRAITKKTAKWL

-258 RKAPQCVHHLLDVV
+258 HKAPQCVHHLLDVV
-272 TKSAQVHYDLP
+272 TKSPQVHYDAP
-283 SQNTALQATYSA
+283 SQNTALQATYNA

-321 SVDGLELTDEQTQI
+321 SVDGLELTDEQAQI

-343 VMMLTGSAGCVDC
+343 VMMLTGSAG
-356 DTEFFTGTGW
+356 TG
-366 KRIADYQ
+366 KS
-373 DGDRVLQYN
+373 
-382 EDGTAELVNP
+382 
-392 IAYIKKTCNT
+392 
-402 LWHFET
+402 
-408 LRGLNQTVCDDHRII
+408 QTTKAII
-423 YETRDGVLKE
+423 E
-433 CNIEQLKQMHLPS
+433 M
-446 TKNFQ
+446 
-451 GRFLTTFNFG
+451 
-461 GFGIDLNEWQ
+461 
-471 IRLMCAVLADGHFNA
+471 
-486 GNKNSTRCTFHIK
+486 
-499 KQRKKDRLIYLFN
+499 
-512 KNGLEYKEHGSTEEG
+512 LEA
-527 YTDYHVYVPRRE
+527 
-539 KQFTEYWY
+539 
-547 GCSNEQLKI
+547 
-556 IVDEVVY
+556 
-563 WDGCIRYTKN
+563 N
-573 NTKYLTYC
+573 N
-581 SSIKS
+581 
-586 DADFIQY
+586 
-593 AASAIGIRA
+593 
-602 SISTCNRIGEIKHL
+602 
-616 NGKEYIRKTNVY
+616 
-628 TVHFSNRTKVG
+628 
-639 LCSDNRSKCTKT
+639 
-651 PITQVPTTDGYKY
+651 
-664 CFTVPSHMLVLRRKD
+664 
-679 CIFITGNCGKTTS
+679 
-692 MQALVNML
+692 
-700 DSNGY
+700 Y
-705 TYTLLAPTGISSKKL
+705 TYTLLSPTGIAAKRL
-720 REATQKE
+720 REATGRE
-727 ASTIHMFLTM
+727 ASTIHMFLACDG
-737 SENLGDYLIIDE
+737 NLGDYVLIDE
-749 ASQISV
+749 MGMVSV
-755 HLLSMLFDKVA
+755 HLLSMLFDKVT
-766 DTTKIIF
+766 DRTKIIF

-823 GANDHLTDT
+823 GVNDHLTDT
-832 FTDYKFVETD
+832 FTDYKFIETG

-869 SPFNKGEVGSLAI
+869 SPFNKGDVGSLAI

-897 VGHTVNNVPIYFKV
+897 VGHTVNDVPIYFKV

-921 YAMPLADDDTA
+921 YAMPLVDDDTA

-968 HIKNTLLSYCCSIHS
+968 HIKNTLLAYAISIHS
-983 VQGSQAKAVIVVI
+983 CQGSQAKAVIVVI
-996 DRSHANLLSRNLI
+996 DRSHVRMLSRNLC
-1009 YTSVSRAQDK
+1009 YTAVSRAQER
-1019 LVLIGDEAAIQE
+1019 LILIGDEVAIQE

-1040 RNTALREMLLDKLT
+1040 RDTELKEMLIK
-1054 ES
+1054 

>member
-31 SIERHPQ
+31 TIEAHPK
-38 YSTISL
+38 YGTISL

-66 EDKYKYSY
+66 DDKYKYSY

-99 LRNLMTNGQAES
+99 LRSLMTNGQAES
-111 CHVAYPHFVS
+111 CHAAYPHFVS
-121 MVLNGEEAKLDYKK
+121 MVLNGEADKLDYKK

-148 DKIKTNN
+148 DKIKTIN
-155 KRVKFMSETYAW
+155 KRVEFMGETYAW

-191 INTNPYSVMINL
+191 INTNPYAVMINL

-211 DRAIINKTAKWL
+211 DRAITKKTRKWL

-249 AKMLFDMVK
+249 AKMLFDIVK
-258 RKAPQCVHHLLDVV
+258 RKAPQCVHHLLNVV
-272 TKSAQVHYDLP
+272 TKSAQVHYDAH

-295 EQHIADVIKKKI
+295 EEHIADVIKKKI

-321 SVDGLELTDEQTQI
+321 SVDGLELTDEQAQI

-343 VMMLTGSAGCVDC
+343 VMMLTGSAG
-356 DTEFFTGTGW
+356 TG
-366 KRIADYQ
+366 KS
-373 DGDRVLQYN
+373 
-382 EDGTAELVNP
+382 
-392 IAYIKKTCNT
+392 
-402 LWHFET
+402 
-408 LRGLNQTVCDDHRII
+408 QTTKAII
-423 YETRDGVLKE
+423 E
-433 CNIEQLKQMHLPS
+433 M
-446 TKNFQ
+446 
-451 GRFLTTFNFG
+451 
-461 GFGIDLNEWQ
+461 
-471 IRLMCAVLADGHFNA
+471 
-486 GNKNSTRCTFHIK
+486 
-499 KQRKKDRLIYLFN
+499 
-512 KNGLEYKEHGSTEEG
+512 LEA
-527 YTDYHVYVPRRE
+527 
-539 KQFTEYWY
+539 
-547 GCSNEQLKI
+547 
-556 IVDEVVY
+556 
-563 WDGCIRYTKN
+563 N
-573 NTKYLTYC
+573 N
-581 SSIKS
+581 
-586 DADFIQY
+586 
-593 AASAIGIRA
+593 
-602 SISTCNRIGEIKHL
+602 
-616 NGKEYIRKTNVY
+616 
-628 TVHFSNRTKVG
+628 
-639 LCSDNRSKCTKT
+639 
-651 PITQVPTTDGYKY
+651 
-664 CFTVPSHMLVLRRKD
+664 
-679 CIFITGNCGKTTS
+679 
-692 MQALVNML
+692 
-700 DSNGY
+700 Y
-705 TYTLLAPTGISSKKL
+705 TYTLLSPTGIAAKRL
-720 REATQKE
+720 REATGRE
-727 ASTIHMFLTM
+727 ASTIHMFLACDG
-737 SENLGDYLIIDE
+737 NLGDYVLIDE
-749 ASQISV
+749 MGMVSV
-755 HLLSMLFDKVA
+755 HLLSMLFDKVT

-823 GANDHLTDT
+823 GVNDHLTDT
-832 FTDYKFVETD
+832 FTDYKFIETD

-869 SPFNKGEVGSLAI
+869 SPFNKGDVGSLAI

-897 VGHTVNNVPIYFKV
+897 VGHIVNDTPIYFKV

-921 YAMPLADDDTA
+921 YAMPLVDDDTA

-968 HIKNTLLSYCCSIHS
+968 HIKNTLLAYAISIHS
-983 VQGSQAKAVIVVI
+983 CQGSQAKAVIVVI
-996 DRSHANLLSRNLI
+996 DRSHVRMLSRNLC
-1009 YTSVSRAQDK
+1009 YTAVSRAQER
-1019 LVLIGDEAAIQE
+1019 LILIGDDAAIQE

-1040 RNTALREMLLDKLT
+1040 RDTELKEMLIR
-1054 ES
+1054 